1 MAHWARRAVTL
12 ALFATAIAGC
22 GGGSGTKSG
31 QAPQERPTAARQADP
46 ARFAAA
52 VREPRAFVLNV
63 HVPDEG
69 SIPGTDASVPF
80 DRLRER
86 RGELPDPSTPLAV
99 YCRTGRMSAEAVRT
113 LADLGYRDVVE
124 LRGGMVAW
132 EAAGRPL
139 LAAG

>member
-1 MAHWARRAVTL
+1 MAHWARRAATL
-12 ALFATAIAGC
+12 VLAATVIVGC
-22 GGGSGTKSG
+22 GGSDAKSE
-31 QAPQERPTAARQADP
+31 QAPRERLAVARQADP
-46 ARFAAA
+46 AAFAAA
-52 VREPRAFVLNV
+52 VREPRSFVLNV

-80 DRLRER
+80 DQLRER
-86 RGELPDPSTPLAV
+86 RGELPDSSTPLAV
-99 YCRTGRMSAEAVRT
+99 YCRSGRMSAEAVQT

-132 EAAGRPL
+132 AAAGRPL